1 MSYARITGVGS
12 FLPERILT
20 NSDLEKIVDTSN
32 EWIIERSGISARHI
46 AGETD
51 TVVSM
56 AETAALQALK
66 QAGITA
72 NQLDLIIVATCTPEH
87 MFPSSAC
94 LLQQRLKAT
103 KASAFDLSAACSG
116 F

>member
-87 MFPSSAC
+87 MFHF
-94 LLQQRLKAT
+94 LHMLFVFDHNRFWRFLKHQ
-103 KASAFDLSAACSG
+103 FQ
-116 F
+116 